1 MSHLFEPLTIR
12 GITLRNRLGVSP
24 MCMYSADDGC
34 ANDWHLVHYGAR
46 AAGGAALVI
55 VEATAVEARGRISP
69 YDVGLWHDG
78 QIEPLAPVTRF
89 MRSQGAVAGIQLAH
103 AGRKAGTA
111 RPWDGGKPLSD
122 EQGGWDVVAPSA
134 LAFTDDYR
142 TPHELSVAEIA
153 EIVAQ
158 FGAAAQRAD
167 AAGFQW
173 IEIHAAHGYLLHE
186 FLSPISNQRTDA
198 YGGSFDNRVRIVIEV
213 ARAIRRVWSDDK
225 PLGIRFSAT
234 DWTPEGWTIE
244 DSVDLAKRLKG
255 EGVDLV
261 DCSSGGIAA
270 GIKIPVGS
278 GYQVPLAEQV
288 RHGAGIATAAVG
300 LITDSTHA
308 DEIISNGRADMVF
321 LARELLRDPQWVL
334 RAAQRLHQPIPCPP
348 QYHRAY

>member
-78 QIEPLAPVTRF
+78 QIEPLARVTRF

-300 LITDSTHA
+300 LITDSSHA

>member
-12 GITLRNRLGVSP
+12 GITLRNRIGVSP

-78 QIEPLAPVTRF
+78 QIEPLARVTRF
-89 MRSQGAVAGIQLAH
+89 MRSQGAVAGVQLAH

-134 LAFTDDYR
+134 IPFTEGYR
-142 TPHELSVAEIA
+142 TPHELSRADIA
-153 EIVAQ
+153 QLVEQ

-167 AAGFQW
+167 VAGFQW

-186 FLSPISNQRTDA
+186 FLSPISNQRTDE
-198 YGGSFDNRVRIVIEV
+198 YGGSFDNRVRILIEV

-234 DWTPEGWTIE
+234 DWTPEGWTLD
-244 DSVDLAKRLKG
+244 DSVELAKRLKE

-278 GYQVPLAEQV
+278 GYQVPLAERV
-288 RHGAGIATAAVG
+288 RHGADIATAAVG
-300 LITDSTHA
+300 LITDPSHA
-308 DEIISNGRADMVF
+308 DEIIANGRADMVF

-334 RAAQRLHQPIPCPP
+334 RAAHKLQQPIPHPP

>member
-78 QIEPLAPVTRF
+78 QIEPLARVTRF

-134 LAFTDDYR
+134 LPFTDDYR

-300 LITDSTHA
+300 LITDPTHA

>member
-12 GITLRNRLGVSP
+12 GITLRNRIGVSP

-69 YDVGLWHDG
+69 YDVGLWHEG
-78 QIEPLAPVTRF
+78 QIEPLARVTRF
-89 MRSQGAVAGIQLAH
+89 MRSQGAVAGVQLAH

-134 LAFTDDYR
+134 IPFTEGYR
-142 TPHELSVAEIA
+142 TPHELSRADIA
-153 EIVAQ
+153 QLVEQ
-158 FGAAAQRAD
+158 FGAAALRAD
-167 AAGFQW
+167 VAGFQW

-186 FLSPISNQRTDA
+186 FLSPISNQRTDE

-234 DWTPEGWTIE
+234 DWTPEGWTLD
-244 DSVDLAKRLKG
+244 DSVELAKRLKG

-278 GYQVPLAEQV
+278 GYQVPLAERV
-288 RHGAGIATAAVG
+288 RHGADIATAAVG
-300 LITDSTHA
+300 LITDPSHA
-308 DEIISNGRADMVF
+308 DEIIANGRADMVF

-334 RAAQRLHQPIPCPP
+334 RAAPKLQQPIPHPP

>member
-1 MSHLFEPLTIR
+1 MSHLFEPLTLR
-12 GITLRNRLGVSP
+12 GITLRNRVGVSP
-24 MCMYSADDGC
+24 MCMYSSDDGC

-69 YDVGLWHDG
+69 NDVGLWKDEH
-78 QIEPLAPVTRF
+78 IEPLARVTRF
-89 MRSQGAVAGIQLAH
+89 IRSQGAVAGVQLAH

-111 RPWDGGKPLSD
+111 RPWDGGKPLTD
-122 EQGGWDVVAPSA
+122 EQGGWPVVAPSA
-134 LAFTDDYR
+134 IPFTEGYR
-142 TPHELSVAEIA
+142 TPHELSRAEIA
-153 EIVAQ
+153 QLVEQ
-158 FGAAAQRAD
+158 FGSAAQRAA

-186 FLSPISNQRTDA
+186 FLSPISNQRTDE
-198 YGGSFDNRVRIVIEV
+198 YGGSFENRVRIVIEV
-213 ARAIRRVWSDDK
+213 TRAIRRVWSDDK

-234 DWTPEGWTIE
+234 DWTPDGWTID
-244 DSVDLAKRLKG
+244 DSVELAKRLKG

-261 DCSSGGIAA
+261 DCSSGGIAM
-270 GIKIPVGS
+270 GIKVPVGA

-288 RHGAGIATAAVG
+288 RHGAHIATAAVG
-300 LITDSTHA
+300 LITDATHA

-334 RAAQRLHQPIPCPP
+334 RAAHKLHQPIPYPP

>member
-78 QIEPLAPVTRF
+78 QIEPLARVTRF

-134 LAFTDDYR
+134 IPFTDDYR

-300 LITDSTHA
+300 LITDSSHA

>member
-78 QIEPLAPVTRF
+78 QIEPLARVTRF

-142 TPHELSVAEIA
+142 TPHELSVVEIA

-300 LITDSTHA
+300 LITDSSHA

>member
-78 QIEPLAPVTRF
+78 QIEPLARVTRF

-134 LAFTDDYR
+134 LPFTDDYR

-244 DSVDLAKRLKG
+244 DSVELAKRLKG

-300 LITDSTHA
+300 LITDSSHA

>member
-12 GITLRNRLGVSP
+12 GITLRNRIGVSP
-24 MCMYSADDGC
+24 MCMYSCEDGC

-69 YDVGLWHDG
+69 YDVGLWNDA
-78 QIEPLAPVTRF
+78 QIEPLARVTRF
-89 MRSQGAVAGIQLAH
+89 MRSQGAVPGIQLAH
-103 AGRKAGTA
+103 AGRKAGTD
-111 RPWDGGKPLSD
+111 RPWSGGQPLSD

-134 LAFTDDYR
+134 IPFTEGYR
-142 TPHELSVAEIA
+142 TPHELSRVEIA
-153 EIVAQ
+153 QLVDQ

-186 FLSPISNQRTDA
+186 FLSPISNQRTDE

-213 ARAIRRVWSDDK
+213 TRAIRRVWSDDK

-234 DWTPEGWTIE
+234 DWTPTGWTLDE
-244 DSVDLAKRLKG
+244 SVELAKRLKG

-270 GIKIPVGS
+270 GIKIPVGA
-278 GYQVPLAEQV
+278 GYQVPLAERV
-288 RHGAGIATAAVG
+288 RRDAGIATAAVG
-300 LITDSTHA
+300 LITDPTHA

>member
-78 QIEPLAPVTRF
+78 QIEPLARVTRF

-134 LAFTDDYR
+134 LPFTDDYR

-244 DSVDLAKRLKG
+244 DAVDLAKRLKG

-300 LITDSTHA
+300 LITDSSHA

>member
-1 MSHLFEPLTIR
+1 M
-12 GITLRNRLGVSP
+12 
-24 MCMYSADDGC
+24 
-34 ANDWHLVHYGAR
+34 
-46 AAGGAALVI
+46 
-55 VEATAVEARGRISP
+55 
-69 YDVGLWHDG
+69 
-78 QIEPLAPVTRF
+78 
-89 MRSQGAVAGIQLAH
+89 
-103 AGRKAGTA
+103 
-111 RPWDGGKPLSD
+111 
-122 EQGGWDVVAPSA
+122 
-134 LAFTDDYR
+134 
-142 TPHELSVAEIA
+142 
-153 EIVAQ
+153 
-158 FGAAAQRAD
+158 
-167 AAGFQW
+167 
-173 IEIHAAHGYLLHE
+173 
-186 FLSPISNQRTDA
+186 
-198 YGGSFDNRVRIVIEV
+198 IEV

-244 DSVDLAKRLKG
+244 DSVELAKRLKG

>member
-78 QIEPLAPVTRF
+78 QIEPLARVTRF

-134 LAFTDDYR
+134 LPFTDDYR

-300 LITDSTHA
+300 LITDSSHA